1 MIHFYKRYPQHLYN
15 GSISRVTIR
24 ERPERIG
31 YNSTVTAAPCGKM
44 VVDIKTHIT
53 RVHEGVKNYQ
63 CEHCPAR
70 FASNYGV
77 KKHVEM
83 IHTDSERVQCVECK
97 GSFKVSSLEGH
108 VQRVHRGVKNAFPC
122 PEEVCGK
129 VFGSNADLDR
139 HVLSLHKKWKASCP
153 ECGKKIRVE
162 SLLSHIK
169 IVHRGIYPFPCTRC
183 ERGFQNQ
190 KDLKTHTIVKHN
202 GTFLY
207 CKATSSE
214 GVECKQ
220 VLFSEA
226 SMMKHVEKHHL
237 GEGWETVPCPECSAV
252 LLPCHLANHIH
263 TAHT

>member
-1 MIHFYKRYPQHLYN
+1 MN
-15 GSISRVTIR
+15 
-24 ERPERIG
+24 
-31 YNSTVTAAPCGKM
+31 
-44 VVDIKTHIT
+44 
-53 RVHEGVKNYQ
+53 NYQ

-122 PEEVCGK
+122 PEEDCGK

-139 HVLSLHKKWKASCP
+139 HMLSLHKKWKASCP

-169 IVHRGIYPFPCTRC
+169 IVHRGIYPFPCTQC

-226 SMMKHVEKHHL
+226 SMMKHVEH
-237 GEGWETVPCPECSAV
+237 SRQ
-252 LLPCHLANHIH
+252 
-263 TAHT
+263 

>member
-1 MIHFYKRYPQHLYN
+1 ML
-15 GSISRVTIR
+15 
-24 ERPERIG
+24 
-31 YNSTVTAAPCGKM
+31 
-44 VVDIKTHIT
+44 VDIKTHIL
-53 RVHEGVKNYQ
+53 RVHEGVKKYQ

-122 PEEVCGK
+122 PEEECGK
-129 VFGSNADLDR
+129 VFVSKAHLDR

-153 ECGKKIRVE
+153 ECGKKIRVKFLVTLRFCIGE
-162 SLLSHIK
+162 SIHS
-169 IVHRGIYPFPCTRC
+169 R
-183 ERGFQNQ
+183 
-190 KDLKTHTIVKHN
+190 
-202 GTFLY
+202 
-207 CKATSSE
+207 E